1 MIIRFI
7 FEVLASF
14 CATIGFGILFNIKGK
29 NLIFAGI
36 GGGISWFM
44 YEGGILLGFPMV
56 ASMFVSALVFS
67 AYSEICARILK
78 TPVTTIVVCAL
89 IPLVPGGGM
98 YYTMYDAINGNAVA
112 TWDKAS
118 STLLSAGA
126 LALGVIFVSS
136 LIKLILKPKKKRLGN
151 SNINLDD
158 ELDEI
163 IITTKNN
170 NTTNTISPLDE
181 EVVSI
186 EKDQDK

>member
-7 FEVLASF
+7 LEVIASF
-14 CATIGFGILFNIKGK
+14 LATIGFGILFNIRGK
-29 NLIFAGI
+29 NLLFAGI

-44 YEGGILLGFPMV
+44 YEGGILLGFSVV

-67 AYSEICARILK
+67 TYSEICARILK

-98 YYTMYDAINGNAVA
+98 YYTMYSAIHGDATA
-112 TWDKAS
+112 TWTKAS

-136 LIKLILKPKKKRLGN
+136 VTKLILKPKATATQN
-151 SNINLDD
+151 SNVLLEDD
-158 ELDEI
+158 DEI
-163 IITTKNN
+163 IIVTKNN
-170 NTTNTISPLDE
+170 DE
-181 EVVSI
+181 ENNG
-186 EKDQDK
+186 